1 VAIYLDTKMSV
12 SEKVGQSLY
21 HIIDKY
27 GDRVI
32 EDVRRW
38 ERLLGDLCGDY
49 RREICAL
56 LVALKGRGPND
67 LLHALRMEPR
77 EVLLAS
83 LSRRF
88 VDNCGLDRE
97 FALWAVDCRD
107 TAKSRLGISGRGAGQ
122 VS

>member
-38 ERLLGDLCGDY
+38 ERLLG
-49 RREICAL
+49 
-56 LVALKGRGPND
+56 D